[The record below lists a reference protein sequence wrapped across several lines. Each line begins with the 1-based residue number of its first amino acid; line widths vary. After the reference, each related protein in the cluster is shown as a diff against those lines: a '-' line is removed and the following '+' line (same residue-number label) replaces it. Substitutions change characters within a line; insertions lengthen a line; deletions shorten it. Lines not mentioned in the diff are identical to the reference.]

1 MFLGEFDHN
10 VDKQRRVAIPRAWRE
25 PEMSLVILPGR
36 CKTLLVVSPEK
47 AQKMLEKLTS
57 GSFANENITKAMA
70 MIGSFSSS
78 CSCDK
83 QGRISLTKKQ
93 MDYASISS
101 DAVFV
106 GAFDSM
112 QIWSKEN
119 KEAQTLD
126 VDGVLDVVQSIQE
139 QPSDV
144 GAALENIMNNGAK

>member
-10 VDKQRRVAIPRAWRE
+10 VDKQRRVAIPRVWRE
-25 PEMSLVILPGR
+25 FEMPLVILPGR
-36 CKTLLVVSPEK
+36 CKTLLVVSPGK

-57 GSFANENITKAMA
+57 SSFANENITKAMA

-78 CSCDK
+78 CICDK

-93 MDYASISS
+93 MDYASISGEV
-101 DAVFV
+101 VFV

-119 KEAQTLD
+119 KEAEALD

-144 GAALENIMNNGAK
+144 GVALENLMNNGAK